1 MLVHVKIYYFSV
13 FGKGSFA
20 LDLDAD
26 ATVLDA
32 LSALNDKFG
41 EAFEREVGREL
52 MGAFES
58 YFNVF
63 LNGRHLD
70 LPSQSAQGLKGGDK
84 LIILR
89 PVSGG

>member
-20 LDLDAD
+20 LDLEAD
-26 ATVLDA
+26 ATVLAA
-32 LSALNDKFG
+32 LSVLNDKFG
-41 EAFEREVGREL
+41 IDFKREVGKDL
-52 MGAFES
+52 MGAFQS

-70 LPSQSAQGLKGGDK
+70 LPSQLAQGLKGGDK